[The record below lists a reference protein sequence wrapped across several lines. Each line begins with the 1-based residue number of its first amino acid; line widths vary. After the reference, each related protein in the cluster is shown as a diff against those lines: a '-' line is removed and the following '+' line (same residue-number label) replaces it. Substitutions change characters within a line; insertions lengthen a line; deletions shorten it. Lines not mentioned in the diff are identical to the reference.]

1 MLLPARPGRT
11 DAVSSS
17 NGAGLELDASDWSAY
32 FSAIAGNGERVLAS
46 VGVYSDGTAEDGRRR
61 HGIVEEFLLAIG
73 VSSETARIDA
83 EGIEH
88 HVSAEAERAPEV
100 VGRIGAHRSARD
112 VPEERLLIWRVQM
125 WNLRA
130 NGAGIALMR

>member
-1 MLLPARPGRT
+1 MLLPARPWRT

-61 HGIVEEFLLAIG
+61 DGSRRPLRAISYDRATDLLQLTVGAATARAPAVRYFVAGPRRITVEESDHARAIA
-73 VSSETARIDA
+73 VVDA
-83 EGIEH
+83 SGKCTVIRP
-88 HVSAEAERAPEV
+88 SGPR
-100 VGRIGAHRSARD
+100 
-112 VPEERLLIWRVQM
+112 
-125 WNLRA
+125 
-130 NGAGIALMR
+130 